1 MSNPN
6 PLNLRY
12 AKIVAQL
19 ELLASALAASGNSKL
34 KAKDQK
40 VFLQLEEDF
49 DKVDLC
55 ELTENKIQ
63 LLEDCLALLGANQS
77 FYGEEES
84 AIVTYASYL
93 LREVVLK
100 NKTLNPAV
108 HKKQLADIS
117 LLGARQADERRLKE
131 IDLRITTLK
140 KNPPAPSSYQY
151 KSYQQSLAALEKE
164 KQDLAARLFK
174 I

>member
-55 ELTENKIQ
+55 ELTENKIH
-63 LLEDCLALLGANQS
+63 LLEECLALLGANQS
-77 FYGEEES
+77 F
-84 AIVTYASYL
+84 
-93 LREVVLK
+93 
-100 NKTLNPAV
+100 
-108 HKKQLADIS
+108 
-117 LLGARQADERRLKE
+117 
-131 IDLRITTLK
+131 
-140 KNPPAPSSYQY
+140 
-151 KSYQQSLAALEKE
+151 
-164 KQDLAARLFK
+164 
-174 I
+174 